1 MSRAW
6 IFVVVASLS
15 VGCLA
20 PRDDSSP
27 WPPERAALRPAGTAD
42 QDLAAEHGNP
52 PDGGLDDITT
62 SAHTSAVK
70 LKPALPHDALFR
82 ALGDPLRLRLL
93 LLLREG
99 EVCVCHLVNT
109 LGESQPLI
117 SKHLATLRRAG
128 LVTSRKDGYW
138 RHYSLAEPT
147 SPAHAK
153 LLALLDTLAAEHP
166 DCERDRKKLEK
177 VLAAARCCD

>member
-1 MSRAW
+1 MGRAR
-6 IFVVVASLS
+6 ILAIIVALS
-15 VGCLA
+15 AACSARRTEPLL
-20 PRDDSSP
+20 RSFD
-27 WPPERAALRPAGTAD
+27 RAELRPAATPG
-42 QDLAAEHGNP
+42 QDLAAEHEIP
-52 PDGGLDDITT
+52 PDEGVDDITIA
-62 SAHTSAVK
+62 AHTSAVK

-82 ALGDPLRLRLL
+82 ALGDPLRLRLM

-109 LGESQPLI
+109 LGESQPLV

-153 LLALLDTLAAEHP
+153 LLALLDTLAAEHA
-166 DCERDRKKLEK
+166 DAERDRKKLEK